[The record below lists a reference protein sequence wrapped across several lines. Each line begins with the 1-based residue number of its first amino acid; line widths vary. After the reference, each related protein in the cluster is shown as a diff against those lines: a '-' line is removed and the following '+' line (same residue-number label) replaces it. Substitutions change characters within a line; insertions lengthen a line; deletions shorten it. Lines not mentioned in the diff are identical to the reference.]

1 MPEAGREWMAGVD
14 LDRLSQHVDYYCLPA
29 YESTREDVLNAYRLI
44 DGLDLGVPIHVGLLP
59 GHPAI
64 QDSETLSRIVEGL
77 RDEGVP
83 AFLSTIMGFF
93 PISRSSG
100 SNRQFSEE
108 GGKFFYWG
116 HAQRDMEITGVTA
129 TTVDVPLVKLDE
141 TLGIGPYV
149 TNHGQVDSMER
160 VLVEVETDEEY
171 PAGARCG
178 RSSLQLRPSPS
189 LRTGS
194 GH

>member
-83 AFLSTIMGFF
+83 RVS
-93 PISRSSG
+93 
-100 SNRQFSEE
+100 
-108 GGKFFYWG
+108 FYNYG
-116 HAQRDMEITGVTA
+116 LLPDQ
-129 TTVDVPLVKLDE
+129 
-141 TLGIGPYV
+141 
-149 TNHGQVDSMER
+149 
-160 VLVEVETDEEY
+160 
-171 PAGARCG
+171 
-178 RSSLQLRPSPS
+178 SLEWIESAIQ
-189 LRTGS
+189 
-194 GH
+194 